1 MYLKK
6 LITKPKAKIGIVGLG
21 YVGLPLAINIKKKGF
36 AVYGFDKNKNIINN
50 IKNKKS
56 LIKDVTNKSLNILD
70 KKNLF
75 TTKDLFKIRE
85 CDVIIICLPTPL
97 AKNNSPDMSYLK
109 SFLKSAF
116 SHLRKNQMI
125 ILESTVYPGA
135 TEDVFAKKIKK
146 KFNLG
151 KDFFL
156 AYSPERINPGVKG
169 KIKYLDITKV
179 VSGYSKNCLDLVSLF
194 YKKIFKKIYQT
205 KNIITAEFS
214 KLYENSYRSVN
225 ISLAN
230 EMKMI
235 SDKFNLNIY
244 DIIDASKTKPFGFT
258 SFLPGP
264 GMGGHCIPI
273 DPLFIS
279 WSAKKKGFNATF
291 IENSRIINN
300 KIVSWILNKIEKNF
314 SVKNKKILILGVA
327 YKKNVNDER
336 ESPALKMIQYFMKKT
351 KNIFYHDPY
360 IKSVY
365 VGKKKVN
372 SINNFSYKNLKYYN
386 AIIICTDHDFYNF
399 KKVIKY
405 SKLVFDTRGV
415 MRTSNYQNKKYITC

>member
-1 MYLKK
+1 
-6 LITKPKAKIGIVGLG
+6 
-21 YVGLPLAINIKKKGF
+21 
-36 AVYGFDKNKNIINN
+36 
-50 IKNKKS
+50 
-56 LIKDVTNKSLNILD
+56 
-70 KKNLF
+70 
-75 TTKDLFKIRE
+75 
-85 CDVIIICLPTPL
+85 
-97 AKNNSPDMSYLK
+97 MSYLRI
-109 SFLKSAF
+109 FLESAF

-135 TEDVFAKKIKK
+135 TEDVFVKKIKK

-151 KDFFL
+151 KDFYL

-194 YKKIFKKIYQT
+194 YKKIFKSIHQT

-244 DIIDASKTKPFGFT
+244 EIINASKTKPFGFT

-279 WSAKKKGFNATF
+279 WSAKKKGFNARF

-300 KIVSWILNKIEKNF
+300 KIVSWILNKIEKNI

-351 KNIFYHDPY
+351 KNIFFHDPY
-360 IKSVY
+360 IERVY

-372 SINNFSYKNLKYYN
+372 CINNFSYKNLKYYN
-386 AIIICTDHDFYNF
+386 AIIICTDHDFYDF
-399 KKVIKY
+399 KKVIRY

-415 MRTSNYQNKKYITC
+415 MRNSNYQNKKYITC